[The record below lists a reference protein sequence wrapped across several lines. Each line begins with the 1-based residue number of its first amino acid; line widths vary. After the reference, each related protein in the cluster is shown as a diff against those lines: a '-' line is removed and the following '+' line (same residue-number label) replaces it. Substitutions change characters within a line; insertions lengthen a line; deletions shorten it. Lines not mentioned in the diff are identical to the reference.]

1 MKDPR
6 PLTDNEVND
15 MRNLKKKVDFMKE
28 KLTVVGEKPTESEE
42 SSSSSDEEEQ
52 DEMKPAV
59 QHQTKRKQQR
69 AGVSAEVYGQWNQ
82 KSAFVPKVILK
93 NEDTKNKLKKRL
105 L

>member
-1 MKDPR
+1 MSQGVKDPR

-52 DEMKPAV
+52 DNDS
-59 QHQTKRKQQR
+59 Q
-69 AGVSAEVYGQWNQ
+69 
-82 KSAFVPKVILK
+82 
-93 NEDTKNKLKKRL
+93 
-105 L
+105 